1 MTPFASTYLNGSLKS
16 GVSSVLFRRQARL
29 AVYPCTTTNN
39 LPTQHHEGLGLAV
52 ALTHLYS
59 APSKHLSLSLS
70 LFLTIPL
77 PCVCIQREL
86 KELLVFEKQH
96 SDATPLKH
104 TATTTLQKKKKKREK
119 KSFIVPFCRFK
130 TYPHS
135 LSRSVDCSKSLSL
148 RCKGEDYLV
157 KTPIPLLF
165 ASSFPHR

>member
-104 TATTTLQKKKKKREK
+104 TATTTLQKKKKRGK
-119 KSFIVPFCRFK
+119 
-130 TYPHS
+130 
-135 LSRSVDCSKSLSL
+135 KSLSL
-148 RCKGEDYLV
+148 SRFAVSKL
-157 KTPIPLLF
+157 TPTPSP
-165 ASSFPHR
+165 AQ